1 MKLIIGPEAIT
12 SYRRLA
18 YSPWHAL
25 AEFVDN
31 STQSYFDNS
40 AVLDLQMQKGKGTP
54 AEEKVLTVSIV
65 YDHKNGYLRVTD
77 NAMGMSHGEMER
89 SLHVARPPANT
100 NGRSKYGMGM
110 KTAACWIGN
119 KWKITTKKLGEDLE
133 HSVTIDVNKVAKG
146 GGHGVDYTSL
156 SKPSDLHYTII
167 EIFDLNRTF
176 HGRTLGKIK
185 DFLRSMYRV
194 DLQAEKLH
202 LFWRDQKLSWDKL
215 DSRIFV
221 AHDGTKYQKGFDFN
235 INGKNVNGWVGV
247 LATGSRADAGFSILQ
262 AKRVVRGW
270 PDAWRPSSLYGQ
282 IQGSNDLVN
291 QRLIGEIH
299 LDGFDVSHTKDNILW
314 RDNEEE
320 DVEKKL
326 KECCN
331 DYREFA
337 KKRRKKDDDQ
347 RRPTDLEVKAALD
360 DLEKELRSPEMVDQI
375 NISVIP
381 SKEIIEA
388 SNKKTIESV
397 VRTRSATL
405 QGKID
410 STPPIDWKIFL
421 EDMSSND
428 PYVISDSTK
437 TNEITVIV
445 NQNHP
450 YWATQ
455 LIGTES
461 ILDYLRQCVYD
472 SVAEWHARA
481 KVSTIDPDTVKLL
494 KDRLLRVPME
504 MESHGETE
512 TPTADVN

>member
-31 STQSYFDNS
+31 STQSYFDNRV
-40 AVLDLQMQKGKGTP
+40 VLDQQMQK
-54 AEEKVLTVSIV
+54 EEEDSGEERVLSVAIV
-65 YDHKNGYLRVTD
+65 YDRKKGYLRVTD
-77 NAMGMSHGEMER
+77 NAMGMSHSELER
-89 SLHVARPPANT
+89 SLHVARPPENT
-100 NGRSKYGMGM
+100 TGRSKYGMGM
-110 KTAACWIGN
+110 KTAACWLGN
-119 KWKITTKKLGEDLE
+119 KWKITTKKLGETLQ
-133 HSVTIDVNKVAKG
+133 HSVTISVDEVAKG
-146 GGHGVDYTSL
+146 GNQGLEYSNL
-156 SKPSDLHYTII
+156 PKPTDLHYTII

-194 DLQAEKLH
+194 DLQTGQMH
-202 LFWRDQKLSWDKL
+202 LKWRDQKLSWDNL

-221 AHDGTKYQKGFDFN
+221 AHDGTKYKKNFAFN
-235 INGKNVNGWVGV
+235 INGKEVNGWVGV
-247 LATGSRADAGFSILQ
+247 LARGSRADAGFSILQ

-291 QRLIGEIH
+291 QRLVGEIH

-314 RDNEEE
+314 RNNEED
-320 DVEKKL
+320 DVESKL
-326 KECCN
+326 KEYCN

-347 RRPTDLEVKAALD
+347 RKPTDLQVKAALE
-360 DLEKELRSPEMVDQI
+360 DLEKELKSPEMVDQI
-375 NISVIP
+375 NISIIP
-381 SKEIIEA
+381 PKEIIEA
-388 SNKKTIESV
+388 SNKKTIETV
-397 VRTRSATL
+397 VVTRSATL
-405 QGKID
+405 HGKIE
-410 STPPIDWKIFL
+410 SNPPIDWKIFL
-421 EDMSSND
+421 ENMSSND

-437 TNEITVIV
+437 ANEVTVIV

-450 YWATQ
+450 YWVTQ
-455 LIGTES
+455 LSGSQS
-461 ILDYLRQCVYD
+461 ILDYLRQCIYD
-472 SVAEWHARA
+472 SVAEWHVRA
-481 KVSTIDPDTVKLL
+481 KVSTIDPDTIRLL

-504 MESHGETE
+504 MESHDET
-512 TPTADVN
+512 